1 MRGSV
6 GVILVAA
13 LAASVH
19 GVALPTAAQ
28 RAWMTLE
35 MGAITHFNMVCGYMR
50 VSNSDTLSSSTW
62 LCFGL
67 PFLNLVFIFS
77 SFDRK
82 RLHRA
87 PTAPEALSSRPRP
100 HSTQIVS
107 IQTSSRSL
115 SSDRNSIR

>member
-35 MGAITHFNMVCGYMR
+35 MGAITHFNMVCGYMCSCAHDS
-50 VSNSDTLSSSTW
+50 VSVTMI
-62 LCFGL
+62 G
-67 PFLNLVFIFS
+67 
-77 SFDRK
+77 
-82 RLHRA
+82 
-87 PTAPEALSSRPRP
+87 
-100 HSTQIVS
+100 
-107 IQTSSRSL
+107 
-115 SSDRNSIR
+115 